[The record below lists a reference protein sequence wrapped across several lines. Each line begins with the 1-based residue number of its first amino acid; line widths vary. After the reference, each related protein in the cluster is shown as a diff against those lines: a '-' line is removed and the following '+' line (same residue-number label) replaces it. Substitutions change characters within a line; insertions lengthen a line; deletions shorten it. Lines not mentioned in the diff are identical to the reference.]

1 MIFKWSII
9 FREEQWIIF
18 QFFSGFLKKIPI
30 WMKGKK
36 TPRYDCILCFPTRL
50 YLINDAILQ
59 IFKLIC
65 GQKCFW
71 KYLLHIPW
79 QLDEKY
85 LKKSQCLSIKP
96 QPQFQGIH
104 GIQPRPQPCNHK
116 KRKKIKTLNVF
127 VVHFQSRVILEW
139 DHFSG

>member
-1 MIFKWSII
+1 
-9 FREEQWIIF
+9 
-18 QFFSGFLKKIPI
+18 
-30 WMKGKK
+30 MKGKK
-36 TPRYDCILCFPTRL
+36 HPDMIAYCVFPHVSTWL
-50 YLINDAILQ
+50 MMQFSKYLNW
-59 IFKLIC
+59 FVGKNV
-65 GQKCFW
+65 W

-85 LKKSQCLSIKP
+85 LKISQCLSIKP